1 MQKAL
6 ELYEDAYGK
15 WRTFF
20 ELWRFSFLDEDSNNA
35 KKYAEK
41 LVKLQPE
48 YPQSYIGY
56 LATFEKGNNIK
67 SMKSKLLELLPNFSP
82 AMIRNFHSWIRED
95 QADKIIKSLRKH
107 IS

>member
-1 MQKAL
+1 MVSRTAWARA
-6 ELYEDAYGK
+6 EPTRAYMGPYGLI
-15 WRTFF
+15 WVHMESR
-20 ELWRFSFLDEDSNNA
+20 NP

-48 YPQSYIGY
+48 YAQSYIGY
-56 LATFEKGNNIK
+56 LATFEKGKDIK
-67 SMKSKLLELLPNFSP
+67 SMKAKLMQLLPNFSP

-95 QADKIIKSLRKH
+95 QADKIINSLRKH

>member
-1 MQKAL
+1 MEKAL
-6 ELYEDAYGK
+6 ELYEDAYGQ
-15 WRTFF
+15 WRTLF
-20 ELWRFSFLDEDSNNA
+20 ELWRFSFLDEDSSNA

-67 SMKSKLLELLPNFSP
+67 SMKVKLMELLPNFSP
-82 AMIRNFHSWIRED
+82 AMIKNFHSWIRED
-95 QADKIIKSLRKH
+95 QADKIIESLRRH
-107 IS
+107 IK